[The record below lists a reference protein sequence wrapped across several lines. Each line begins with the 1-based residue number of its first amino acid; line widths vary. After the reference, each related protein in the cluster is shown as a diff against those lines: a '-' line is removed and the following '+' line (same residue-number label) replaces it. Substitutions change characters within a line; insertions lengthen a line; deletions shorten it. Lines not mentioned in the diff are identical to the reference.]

1 VEDETRVQI
10 GSEADVAVAAQRG
23 GALAERLGF
32 SRTERTQVVT
42 AISEVAGNIWLY
54 AGRGSVELA
63 PVDEPERVG
72 LSVVAVDAG
81 PGIADVELALSDGYS
96 TRGGMGLGLPGAM
109 RLMDDFDVDSEVGR
123 GTKVT
128 MARWLA
134 KPGATITEPP
144 LLDWSA
150 ADAPG
155 EALALMIPF
164 PNGMLLAAVAGLGRR
179 DVAVA
184 AAATAREVLE
194 SHPGESPVA
203 LVQRC
208 HDALHGGRRVALAL
222 ASVSELD
229 SWMTWLAVGRAEA
242 MLLHPAPTEE
252 PMSEAAP
259 ALQGVV
265 GQRLPALRASNVLVK
280 RGDTLVLSSGGV
292 ALGRARFR
300 RGVGERR
307 PPAAR

>member
-1 VEDETRVQI
+1 VVGERVEI
-10 GSEADVAVAAQRG
+10 GSEADVLTAAQRG

-42 AISEVAGNIWLY
+42 AISEIAGNIWLY
-54 AGRGSVELA
+54 AGRGSVELSA
-63 PVDEPERVG
+63 ADEPARVG
-72 LSVVAVDAG
+72 VAVVARDEG
-81 PGIADVELALSDGYS
+81 PGIADLELALSDGYS
-96 TRGGMGLGLPGAM
+96 SRGGMGLGMPGAM
-109 RLMDDFDVDSEVGR
+109 RLMDDFEVDSQPGR

-128 MARWLA
+128 MARWRA
-134 KPGATITEPP
+134 KPGEALPEQP

-150 ADAPG
+150 PAAAEQAAG
-155 EALALMIPF
+155 LMIPF
-164 PNGMLLAAVAGLGRR
+164 PNGVLLAAVAGLGRGEQ
-179 DVAVA
+179 A
-184 AAATAREVLE
+184 ADATATARQVLE
-194 SHPGESPVA
+194 GHPSESPVA

-208 HDALHGGRRVALAL
+208 HEALRGSRGAALAL

-229 SWMTWLAVGRAEA
+229 AWMTWLAVGRAEA
-242 MLLHPAPTEE
+242 VLLHPAPAEE

-265 GQRLPALRASNVLVK
+265 GQRLPALRAATVLV
-280 RGDTLVLSSGGV
+280 RRADALVLSSGGV
-292 ALGRARFR
+292 VLGRARFL

>member
-1 VEDETRVQI
+1 MEDETYVQI
-10 GSEADVAVAAQRG
+10 GSEADVAAAAQRG
-23 GALAERLGF
+23 GAMAEQLGF

-72 LSVVAVDAG
+72 LTVVALDAG

-96 TRGGMGLGLPGAM
+96 SRGGMGLGLPGAM
-109 RLMDDFDVDSEVGR
+109 RLMDDFDVDSEAGR
-123 GTKVT
+123 GTRVT
-128 MARWLA
+128 MARWRP
-134 KPGATITEPP
+134 KPGAALPEQP

-150 ADAPG
+150 PVAGA
-155 EALALMIPF
+155 EAVGLMIPF
-164 PNGMLLAAVAGLGRR
+164 PNGVLLAAVAGLGRGE
-179 DVAVA
+179 DAVTA
-184 AAATAREVLE
+184 AVTARQVLE
-194 SHPGESPVA
+194 RHPSESPVA

-208 HDALHGGRRVALAL
+208 HEELRGSRGAVLAL

-229 SWMTWLAVGRAEA
+229 AWMTWLAVGRAEA
-242 MLLHPAPTEE
+242 VLVHPAPAAK

-265 GQRLPALRASNVLVK
+265 GQRLPALRASTVLV
-280 RGDTLVLSSGGV
+280 RRSDALVLSSGGV
-292 ALGRARFR
+292 VLGRGRFLC
-300 RGVGERR
+300 GVGERR